1 MANEIKSI
9 LLIDDDLAI
18 NYFHKRLFLKLEI
31 SNSVLPFF
39 NVADALKGLVD
50 LNTTLL
56 KNDLVFIFLDVNM
69 PEIDGWSFL
78 EEFDK
83 IKSTLIAEFKIFL
96 LSSSVNPEDIKK
108 AKKND
113 LVANYF
119 AKPLMMEG
127 ILALK
132 EIYFK

>member
-1 MANEIKSI
+1 MAKEIKSI

-39 NVADALKGLVD
+39 NVSDALKGLID
-50 LNTTLL
+50 LNITLS
-56 KNDLVFIFLDVNM
+56 KNDLVFIFLDINM

-83 IKSTLIAEFKIFL
+83 IKSTLIGEFKIFF
-96 LSSSVNPEDIKK
+96 LSGSINPEDIEK
-108 AKKND
+108 AKNND
-113 LVANYF
+113 LVTNYY

-127 ILALK
+127 ILDLK
-132 EIYFK
+132 EIYS

>member
-1 MANEIKSI
+1 MAKEIKSI
-9 LLIDDDLAI
+9 LLIEDDLAI

-39 NVADALKGLVD
+39 NVSDALKELVN
-50 LNTTLL
+50 LNTTLS
-56 KNDLVFIFLDVNM
+56 KNDLVFIFLDINM

-83 IKSTLIAEFKIFL
+83 IRSTLIGEFKIFF
-96 LSSSVNPEDIKK
+96 LSGSINPEDIEK
-108 AKKND
+108 AKNNN
-113 LVANYF
+113 LVTNYY

-127 ILALK
+127 ILELK
-132 EIYFK
+132 EIYS

>member
-1 MANEIKSI
+1 MAKEIKSI

-39 NVADALKGLVD
+39 NVSDALKELVN
-50 LNTTLL
+50 LNTTLS
-56 KNDLVFIFLDVNM
+56 KNDLVFIFLDINM

-83 IKSTLIAEFKIFL
+83 IRSTLIGEFKIFF
-96 LSSSVNPEDIKK
+96 LSGSINPEDIEK
-108 AKKND
+108 AKNNN
-113 LVANYF
+113 LVTNYY

-127 ILALK
+127 ILELK
-132 EIYFK
+132 EIYS